1 MEDRLKFWNNRANL
15 GFKAGSNDEI
25 LKNLEII
32 EIKKYL
38 KHGSKILEIGCGNGI
53 TAIEIAR
60 SYDVD
65 LLSVDYSPKMI
76 EHANKL
82 LEKETNLKGRIKFQV
97 LDIRELNLK
106 DQTFDFIISERV
118 LINLD
123 SFEEQL
129 FIINNLYDILRTEGT
144 FLMCESS
151 KRGLENINQERK
163 KFNLE
168 EVKMPWHNNYIDDEK
183 LESEIDKIK
192 FTLEEINHF
201 SSTYY
206 LLSRVINAHNL
217 VSENKEINY
226 NSTINKM
233 AYKLRNLGE
242 FSQTKIWKWVK

>member
-1 MEDRLKFWNNRANL
+1 MEDRLKFWDNRANL
-15 GFKAGSNDEI
+15 GYKAGSNDEI
-25 LKNLEII
+25 LKHLEIN

-38 KHGSKILEIGCGNGI
+38 KNGIKILEIGCGNGI

-60 SYDVD
+60 SFDVD
-65 LLSVDYSPKMI
+65 VLSVDYSPKMV
-76 EHANKL
+76 ENAHKL
-82 LEKETNLKGRIKFQV
+82 LKKETNLKGRINFQV
-97 LDIRELNLK
+97 LDVRELNLK
-106 DQTFDFIISERV
+106 NQTFDLIISERV

-129 FIINNLYDILRTEGT
+129 FIINNLYDILNREGT
-144 FLMCESS
+144 FIMCESS
-151 KRGLENINQERK
+151 TRGLENINKERE

-168 EVKMPWHNNYIDDEK
+168 RIKMPWHNNYIDDDK
-183 LESEIDKIK
+183 LESEMDKIK
-192 FTLEEINHF
+192 FTLAEINHF

-217 VSENKEINY
+217 VSEGKEINY

-233 AYKLRNLGE
+233 AYKLINLGE